1 VGHGGAR
8 PAALIEER
16 WPEAVF
22 TLFAELACRRLHT
35 LTVQE
40 NCE

>member
-1 VGHGGAR
+1 MSPIAR
-8 PAALIEER
+8 PAALTEDR
-16 WPEAVF
+16 WPEAVL

-40 NCE
+40 GRG